1 MYTMQA
7 DGNHVGTPVGGGG
20 AGAVAGRDPTTI
32 ECDGYIEIG
41 SRCLAHT
48 CRQVKTYGE
57 KPTLEH

>member
-1 MYTMQA
+1 MQA

-48 CRQVKTYGE
+48 RRQVKTYGE
-57 KPTLEH
+57 D